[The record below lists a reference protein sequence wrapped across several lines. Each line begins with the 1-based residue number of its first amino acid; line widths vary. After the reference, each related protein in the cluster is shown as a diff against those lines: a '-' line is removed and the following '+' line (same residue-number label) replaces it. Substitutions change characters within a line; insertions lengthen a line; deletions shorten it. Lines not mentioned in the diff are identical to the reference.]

1 MPDPHNEQQPYSGP
15 ERRALARSVSEV
27 EEAFDR
33 KLRDHEQRESARLKA
48 LIKQLEKDAFPDGA
62 AAHRLAHQ
70 AMIDAAVAEKEF
82 WNGLKADIA
91 KKSIWGILQILT
103 VLLIA
108 GIAAKFGLG
117 AVIPW
122 AAK

>member
-1 MPDPHNEQQPYSGP
+1 MTEEYSGP
-15 ERRALARSVSEV
+15 ERRSFARTISEV

-33 KLRDHEQRESARLKA
+33 KLRDHEDREKTRIQM
-48 LIKQLEKDAFPDGA
+48 LIKQLETDAFPDGT

-70 AMIDAAVAEKEF
+70 AMIDAANAEKEF

-103 VLLIA
+103 ILVIA

-117 AVIPW
+117 AAVGGVL
-122 AAK
+122 K

>member
-1 MPDPHNEQQPYSGP
+1 MTEEYSGP
-15 ERRALARSVSEV
+15 ERRSFGRTLDEV
-27 EEAFDR
+27 EDAFDR
-33 KLRDHEQRESARLKA
+33 KLRDHEDREKARIQE
-48 LIKQLEKDAFPDGA
+48 LIRKLETDAFPDGT

-70 AMIDAAVAEKEF
+70 AMIDAANAEKEF

-103 VLLIA
+103 ILVIA

-117 AVIPW
+117 AAVGGVL
-122 AAK
+122 K

>member
-1 MPDPHNEQQPYSGP
+1 MTEEYSGP
-15 ERRALARSVSEV
+15 ERRSFARTISEV

-33 KLRDHEQRESARLKA
+33 KLRDHEDREKTRIQM
-48 LIKQLEKDAFPDGA
+48 LIKQLETDAFPDGT

-70 AMIDAAVAEKEF
+70 AMIDAANAEKEF

-108 GIAAKFGLG
+108 GIAAKLGLG

-122 AAK
+122 VGK